1 MKTRKYII
9 FMVVILGVLLSAMLA
24 SCETTPQTS
33 ADKTSQTTA
42 SQESDAA
49 TMPATQNE
57 IDETQMETTLET
69 EIETELQTEGLQE
82 TNVETEKETDEA
94 TTAQLTVE
102 IPYSQRIL
110 YVGLTSEEIADR
122 NMRVPENLN
131 VQPVKIFEALQEV
144 KKEDVGDKQ
153 IQQGDQTYQVSY
165 QYTRTTG
172 VSTKITDK
180 FINYDVY
187 QVENSRVTYFFYADG
202 TLKRFIIRD
211 NFRGESN
218 QAISEEDAIA
228 IATEILMEW
237 YGSLVNLDDYAV
249 WADVFVP
256 DGASSKPTTT
266 VTFSRGVLGYDVQ
279 DRCQIILNSDGE
291 IIDFISKN
299 FAAGYYFEDVAVE
312 QVESAKDF
320 LMSASSACGRT
331 PNESTLRL
339 TIGHDG
345 KLYMCI
351 EALGWTYNDD
361 GMLDENSM
369 RVVESFYTCVN
380 P

>member
-24 SCETTPQTS
+24 SCDTTPQTS
-33 ADKTSQTTA
+33 GDENTQTQA
-42 SQESDAA
+42 LQESDA
-49 TMPATQNE
+49 ATQNE

-69 EIETELQTEGLQE
+69 EIETELQTEIFQE

-110 YVGLTSEEIADR
+110 YVGLTSKEIADR
-122 NMRVPENLN
+122 NMRVPKNLN
-131 VQPVKIFEALQEV
+131 IQPVKIFEALQEV

-172 VSTKITDK
+172 VSTRITDK

-187 QVENSRVTYFFYADG
+187 STADG
-202 TLKRFIIRD
+202 RETYIFNADGMLKRYRSTGRG
-211 NFRGESN
+211 RGESLEAVSEDE
-218 QAISEEDAIA
+218 AIKIARQFLTTWYADAINFEEYVFRV
-228 IATEILMEW
+228 IVFTPSDQSSPPITDVYVVKPLGKK
-237 YGSLVNLDDYAV
+237 YGVS
-249 WADVFVP
+249 
-256 DGASSKPTTT
+256 
-266 VTFSRGVLGYDVQ
+266 
-279 DRCQIILNSDGE
+279 DRCQITINSDGK
-291 IIDFISKN
+291 IIEVDAENLGARS
-299 FAAGYYFEDVAVE
+299 YFSDITDA
-312 QVESAKDF
+312 QYQSAEEF
-320 LMSASSACGRT
+320 LMYAASACGRT
-331 PNESTLRL
+331 PNESTLHL

-369 RVVESFYTCVN
+369 QVVESFYTCVN